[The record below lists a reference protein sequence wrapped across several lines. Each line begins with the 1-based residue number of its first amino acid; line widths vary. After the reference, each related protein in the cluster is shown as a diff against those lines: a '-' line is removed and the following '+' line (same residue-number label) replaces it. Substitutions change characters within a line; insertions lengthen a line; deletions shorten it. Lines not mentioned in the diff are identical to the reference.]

1 MKIILIA
8 VLIILLIGTIKGI
21 PVNFSKKVFERKQKE
36 RMKELES
43 QRENLNAWAI
53 ATSVGFIFWI
63 IQMVVYTKIGMEFK
77 EHTDI
82 LILSILQIVMCI
94 YGVLRCPEET
104 KKLYLGIGVQYRR
117 FQQILETVLN
127 MVYYPLA
134 IYWLIKSF

>member
-8 VLIILLIGTIKGI
+8 VLIILFIGTIKGI

-43 QRENLNAWAI
+43 QRENANAGAI
-53 ATSVGFIFWI
+53 ATSVGFVFWL

-94 YGVLRCPEET
+94 YGVLHCPEET
-104 KKLYLGIGVQYRR
+104 KKMYLGISVQYRR
-117 FQQILETVLN
+117 FWQILETVLN

-134 IYWLIKSF
+134 IYWMIKSF

>member
-43 QRENLNAWAI
+43 QREN
-53 ATSVGFIFWI
+53 V
-63 IQMVVYTKIGMEFK
+63 K
-77 EHTDI
+77 EHMDI
-82 LILSILQIVMCI
+82 LILYILQIVVCI

-104 KKLYLGIGVQYRR
+104 KKIYLGIGVQYKR

-127 MVYYPLA
+127 MVYYPMA

>member
-8 VLIILLIGTIKGI
+8 VLIILFIGTIKGI

-43 QRENLNAWAI
+43 QRENANAGAI
-53 ATSVGFIFWI
+53 ATSVGFVFWL

-94 YGVLRCPEET
+94 YGVLHCPEET
-104 KKLYLGIGVQYRR
+104 KKMYLGIGVQYRR
-117 FQQILETVLN
+117 VWQILETVLN

-134 IYWLIKSF
+134 IYWMIKSF

>member
-8 VLIILLIGTIKGI
+8 VLIILFIGTIKGI

-43 QRENLNAWAI
+43 QRENANAGAI
-53 ATSVGFIFWI
+53 ATSVGFVFWL

-104 KKLYLGIGVQYRR
+104 KKMYLGIGVQYRR
-117 FQQILETVLN
+117 FWQILETVLN

-134 IYWLIKSF
+134 IYWMIKSF

>member
-8 VLIILLIGTIKGI
+8 VLIILFIGTIKGI

-43 QRENLNAWAI
+43 QRENANAWAI
-53 ATSVGFIFWI
+53 ATSVGFVFWL

-104 KKLYLGIGVQYRR
+104 KKMYLGIGVQYRR
-117 FQQILETVLN
+117 FWQI
-127 MVYYPLA
+127 
-134 IYWLIKSF
+134 IYWMIKSF

>member
-8 VLIILLIGTIKGI
+8 VLIILLIGTIKSI

-43 QRENLNAWAI
+43 QKENGNAYDI
-53 ATSVGFIFWI
+53 ATIAGFIFWLI
-63 IQMVVYTKIGMEFK
+63 RMVVYTKIGMEFK
-77 EHTDI
+77 EHMDI
-82 LILSILQIVMCI
+82 LILSILQIVVCI

-104 KKLYLGIGVQYRR
+104 KKIYLGIGVQYKR

>member
-8 VLIILLIGTIKGI
+8 VLIILLIMTIKSI
-21 PVNFSKKVFERKQKE
+21 PINFSKKVFERKQKE

-43 QRENLNAWAI
+43 QKENGDAYDI
-53 ATSVGFIFWI
+53 ATIAGFIFWF
-63 IQMVVYTKIGMEFK
+63 IQMVVYTKIGMEFT
-77 EHTDI
+77 EHMDI
-82 LILSILQIVMCI
+82 LILSILQIVVCI

-104 KKLYLGIGVQYRR
+104 KKIYLGIGVQYKR

>member
-8 VLIILLIGTIKGI
+8 VLIILFIGTIKGI

-43 QRENLNAWAI
+43 QRENANAWAI
-53 ATSVGFIFWI
+53 ATSVGFVFWL

-104 KKLYLGIGVQYRR
+104 KKNVSWNRC
-117 FQQILETVLN
+117 TV
-127 MVYYPLA
+127 
-134 IYWLIKSF
+134 